1 MDILTIARMGRAE
14 QIALRDKLNALIDN
28 PGADET
34 PFRCTVERTDY
45 LVACLTAGRA
55 RVAIDVCVRP
65 ESATKNILLTPA
77 EARRLAARVQY
88 LANQAEDMA

>member
-34 PFRCTVERTDY
+34 PFRCAVDCED
-45 LVACLTAGRA
+45 RA
-55 RVAIDVCVRP
+55 KVDLSGSLRVVIRGYRRGSLSSSVFLSV
-65 ESATKNILLTPA
+65 A
-77 EARRLAARVQY
+77 EARRLAARVLY